1 MSELPHIAHVLA
13 LEPSSRGLCFVA
25 FDKERHLIDWGGFEA
40 RTLKNERCLRVARNL
55 FRGFRPVH
63 VVLEDGEAK
72 SSRRR
77 GRIRT
82 LLRAITDDA
91 SQDGCSVVPVP
102 RKKVRQRFCVYG
114 ISSTDDI
121 ASSVCYLYPELRARL
136 PKKRQPWES
145 EHYSLALFEAAAL
158 GVTFFDLID
167 DPKAGP
173 TARHSKRS
181 R

>member
-1 MSELPHIAHVLA
+1 LQPPGWLFAVSEAPHIAHILA

-40 RTLKNERCLRVARNL
+40 RALKNERCRRVARTL
-55 FRGFRPVH
+55 CCGFRPVH

-77 GRIRT
+77 SRVRN
-82 LLRAITDDA
+82 LLRTITDDA
-91 SQDGCSVVPVP
+91 RLDGCSVVPVP
-102 RKKVRQRFCVYG
+102 REKVRQRFCVYG

-121 ASSVCYLYPELRARL
+121 ASSVCYLYPELRPRL

-158 GVTFFDLID
+158 GVTFFDLIGD
-167 DPKAGP
+167 RK
-173 TARHSKRS
+173 
-181 R
+181 